1 MDRNLDIDNFERL
14 LKERS
19 DEFRMY
25 PTKRV
30 WYSIYNNIHPGRK
43 WPSIAMSITLIAI
56 LLLVG
61 YLNTNNKNTYVAFS
75 DSLQSNHAPSVNL
88 SDTHS
93 DHSISVTTTDN
104 QKPATAYTDN
114 SSLPN
119 SGNIPGGKISE
130 IVNLKSLVAKSVS
143 GNTNKPKKK
152 DLVPTR
158 STSIASGKHDLAVN
172 ATKRNNEGNV
182 DVPTNQEI
190 LFLNENKSIVKNN
203 FPDALNRLNIQTEED
218 VLNLKNSN
226 LAVIT
231 DIKIDNNTALNIS
244 ITNNKAELQSKE
256 NIMPDEEKA
265 WVENFALYNRPAP
278 KKWAGK
284 LKWQMYITPSVVY
297 RELKNTISTQP
308 DINKEVLQHP
318 SFGVE
323 IGGGILYPVFKGVNL
338 KTGIQFN
345 FTRYNADGFA
355 NSHPV
360 ATSITLTTATGQLYQ
375 GYRSTPYSNN
385 DGITPLKLHN
395 ETYQISLPL
404 GMDVK
409 LAGNDNLQWNIGA
422 TIQPSYVVGGKS
434 YLISSDKRNYVKET
448 DLINRWNLDAGFETF
463 ISYKTDNGFTLQF
476 GPQFR
481 KQIFTT
487 NSKQYTVE
495 EKLTN
500 YGFKFGI
507 SKLIK

>member
-1 MDRNLDIDNFERL
+1 L
-14 LKERS
+14 
-19 DEFRMY
+19 
-25 PTKRV
+25 
-30 WYSIYNNIHPGRK
+30 
-43 WPSIAMSITLIAI
+43 AA
-56 LLLVG
+56 
-61 YLNTNNKNTYVAFS
+61 
-75 DSLQSNHAPSVNL
+75 Q
-88 SDTHS
+88 
-93 DHSISVTTTDN
+93 
-104 QKPATAYTDN
+104 
-114 SSLPN
+114 
-119 SGNIPGGKISE
+119 
-130 IVNLKSLVAKSVS
+130 SVS
-143 GNTNKPKKK
+143 GNTNRQKKK
-152 DLVPTR
+152 YLRPA
-158 STSIASGKHDLAVN
+158 TSVN
-172 ATKRNNEGNV
+172 NYDWAANSPRRQNGGNV
-182 DVPTNQEI
+182 DVPANGDI
-190 LFLNENKSIVKNN
+190 PFLNENISVFTNN
-203 FPDALNRLNIQTEED
+203 LPDALNRLNIQTEEESLQ
-218 VLNLKNSN
+218 VKNSN
-226 LAVIT
+226 LVVIT
-231 DIKIDNNTALNIS
+231 DVKNDNNKALNIPL
-244 ITNNKAELQSKE
+244 TNNKAELPSKE
-256 NIMPDEEKA
+256 NNMSDEEKA

-297 RELKNTISTQP
+297 RELKNSIATQP
-308 DINKEVLQHP
+308 DINTEVSQHP

-323 IGGGILYPVFKGVNL
+323 IGGGILYPVFKGINL

-345 FTRYNADGFA
+345 FTRYNTDGFA

-395 ETYQISLPL
+395 ETYQISLPI

-422 TIQPSYVVGGKS
+422 TIQPSYIVGGRS
-434 YLISSDKRNYVKET
+434 YLISTDKRNYVKET
-448 DLINRWNLDAGFETF
+448 DFINRWNLNAGFETY